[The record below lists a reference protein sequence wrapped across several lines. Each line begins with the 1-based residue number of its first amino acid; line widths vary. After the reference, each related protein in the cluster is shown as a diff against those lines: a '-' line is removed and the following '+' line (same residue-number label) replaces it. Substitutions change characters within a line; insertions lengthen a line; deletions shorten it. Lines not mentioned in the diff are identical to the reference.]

1 MEILS
6 ISNPV
11 RTAAGG
17 VDLILGT
24 EEYGVIPFHAVGT
37 DPVGS
42 DSYQLYNRA
51 IAGEFGVVAPYSPPV
66 LTPEQ
71 KKKIMADMVQAHL
84 DATAQV
90 YGFDDIRNAVSYADE
105 PAVPSFQTHGLS
117 LRAWRSLVW
126 QKCYAVLAQVEA
138 GEIVEPSGA
147 ELMAMLPTLN
157 IGV

>member
-1 MEILS
+1 MKILS
-6 ISNPV
+6 ISNPAM
-11 RTAAGG
+11 TAAGG
-17 VDLILGT
+17 VDLVLET

-37 DPVGS
+37 TPIGS
-42 DSYQLYNRA
+42 DSYRLYHRA
-51 IAGEFGVVAPYSPPV
+51 IADEFGTITPYSPP
-66 LTPEQ
+66 PKQ
-71 KKKIMADMVQAHL
+71 RKKAIADMVQAHL
-84 DATAQV
+84 DVTAQV

-105 PAVPSFQTHGLS
+105 PAVPSFQTHGLA

>member
-1 MEILS
+1 MTKI
-6 ISNPV
+6 IRGFNPV
-11 RTAAGG
+11 RNGYGIELMVEAEG
-17 VDLILGT
+17 VGVVPYYTTPDFKPGT
-24 EEYGVIPFHAVGT
+24 YEEEI
-37 DPVGS
+37 
-42 DSYQLYNRA
+42 YNNT
-51 IAGEFGVVAPYSPPV
+51 IAGVYGTIATYSPP
-66 LTPEQ
+66 PEQ
-71 KKKIMADMVQAHL
+71 KKKAIADMVQAHL

-105 PAVPSFQTHGLS
+105 PAVPSFQTHGLA

>member
-1 MEILS
+1 MKILS
-6 ISNPV
+6 ISSPV

-17 VDLILGT
+17 VDLTIET
-24 EEYGVIPFHAVGT
+24 EEFGVIPFHAVGT
-37 DPVGS
+37 EPEES
-42 DSYQLYNRA
+42 RSYQLYHQA
-51 IAGEFGVVAPYSPPV
+51 TAGEFGTVAPYSPPA

-71 KKKIMADMVQAHL
+71 KNKAIADMVQAHL

-105 PAVPSFQTHGLS
+105 PAVPSFQTHGLA